1 MISSK
6 KKKWSQTELD
16 PIFLLLAAGNHNKY
30 KMFQY
35 MGKQLKWHFYGKS
48 YYRGTNDDFNA
59 IIIVFHFLKA
69 YFWKA
74 SFLILLCLYQTIQ
87 DFFIVVL
94 AQ

>member
-35 MGKQLKWHFYGKS
+35 MVKQNGIFMVSH
-48 YYRGTNDDFNA
+48 
-59 IIIVFHFLKA
+59 IIEAQMMTFLM
-69 YFWKA
+69 
-74 SFLILLCLYQTIQ
+74 Q
-87 DFFIVVL
+87 
-94 AQ
+94 